1 VRRKLN
7 VGSSANGR
15 RGRIDS
21 LSYLVGGDEE
31 RGVADGV
38 VLDELGEEVSG
49 VAESDPPAPCAR
61 FSSSYS

>member
-1 VRRKLN
+1 L
-7 VGSSANGR
+7 
-15 RGRIDS
+15 IS

-38 VLDELGEEVSG
+38 VLEELGEEVSG

-61 FSSSYS
+61 FSSSYSCSSCGAE